1 MQFITEITEA
11 LTAILTTANARP
23 EGMSAATETIGTIA
37 AILTTTSFLPQAIK
51 TMRSGNTRDI
61 SLLMYICFVSGVFMW
76 LTFGILIRTRV
87 IVIANTITFLLSG
100 TILVMKLRNL
110 KKDRAKI

>member
-1 MQFITEITEA
+1 MQFITEITTA

-23 EGMSAATETIGTIA
+23 EGVSDATETIGTIA

-51 TMRSGNTRDI
+51 TMRNGNTRDI

-76 LTFGILIRTRV
+76 LIFGVLIKTRV
-87 IVIANTITFLLSG
+87 IIIANIITLLLSG